1 MLGIILALP
10 EEINNLLKEVFKNKY
25 THLINNKKFYIIKTI
40 NEQSVIITFSGVG
53 KANAASTCAL
63 LINNFKI
70 DKCINIGSCGGLLNV
85 KPLDILLIDRTT
97 YGDVDVTAFGYEI
110 NQVPKMPS
118 YYATNENLN
127 NSIIKILS
135 LSNYE
140 YKLGYCYT
148 CDSFVNKSN
157 FDKFNI
163 NLNSNIISGVD
174 MECCAIAQVC
184 TSMNIKFS
192 AIKIISDT
200 LESNAKSEKQF
211 NDNITKIAEMI
222 DTLTYNIVQAISYEE
237 ENENKNSF

>member
-1 MLGIILALP
+1 MLGIIFALP
-10 EEINNLLKEVFKNKY
+10 EEVNTLLKELFTNKY
-25 THLINNKKFYIIKTI
+25 THLINNKKFYIVKTI

-53 KANAASTCAL
+53 KVNAASTCAL

-85 KPLDILLIDRTT
+85 KPLDILLIDKTI
-97 YGDVDVTAFGYEI
+97 YGDVDATAFGYEI
-110 NQVPKMPS
+110 NQIPKMPS
-118 YYATNENLN
+118 FYVTNENLN

-148 CDSFVNKSN
+148 CDSFVNKTN

-163 NLNSNIISGVD
+163 DLKSNIVSGID

-184 TSMNIKFS
+184 SNMNIKFS
-192 AIKIISDT
+192 AIKIVSDV
-200 LESNAKSEKQF
+200 LQGNNSSEKQF
-211 NDNITKIAEMI
+211 DNNIVKIAEMI

-237 ENENKNSF
+237 ENDNSKS